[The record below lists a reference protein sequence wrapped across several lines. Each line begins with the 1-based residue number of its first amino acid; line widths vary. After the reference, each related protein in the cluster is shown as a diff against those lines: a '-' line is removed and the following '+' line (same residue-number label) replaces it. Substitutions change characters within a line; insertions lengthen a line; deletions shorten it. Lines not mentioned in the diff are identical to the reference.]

1 VAVQVENIMLDRNG
15 HARLVDFGL
24 ATQFNEASQPS
35 GVGASSSVG
44 FGGEP
49 LSPTGSLLYM
59 PPELLRDKVHIV
71 KATLCSEINFLF
83 FCTFRFF

>member
-1 VAVQVENIMLDRNG
+1 MAVQVENIMLDRNG

-35 GVGASSSVG
+35 GGGAASSVG
-44 FGGEP
+44 VGGEP

-59 PPELLRDKVHIV
+59 PPELLRDKVHSV
-71 KATLCSEINFLF
+71 MATLCSKINSLFLF
-83 FCTFRFF
+83 LPFFF